1 MEELKKPP
9 SDLQERLVRVLQ
21 EWDGGPLGCDEVA
34 EETTPSLALA
44 VILMMDKDDKKNLK
58 KSMDILYPEK
68 N

>member
-1 MEELKKPP
+1 MEEHRKPP
-9 SDLQERLVRVLQ
+9 SDLQERLVRVLR
-21 EWDGGPLGCDEVA
+21 GCDEAA